1 MGKQSDA
8 RTYQWN
14 NELDKT
20 REFSNENINRE
31 RNTSNNG
38 RPVAWQNYESEIA
51 QCLPDQTYT
60 QSIGDYQNM
69 HEKKDSCDL
78 LYNNL

>member
-1 MGKQSDA
+1 
-8 RTYQWN
+8 
-14 NELDKT
+14 
-20 REFSNENINRE
+20 
-31 RNTSNNG
+31 
-38 RPVAWQNYESEIA
+38 VAWQNYESEIA

-69 HEKKDSCDL
+69 HDKKDSCDL